1 MQFGYATSKLA
12 GTELYKK
19 LGLGYRHTLS
29 KRVTLYADVAHDNVP
44 TREETGYDL
53 GIEYNF

>member
-1 MQFGYATSKLA
+1 MFYL
-12 GTELYKK
+12 LY
-19 LGLGYRHTLS
+19 LY
-29 KRVTLYADVAHDNVP
+29 YADVAHDSVP